1 MTLWHRRYGLL
12 PDPPDSRDLLLVAPP
27 RRWFLPSSVNLKD
40 KMPPIYDQGSLG
52 SCVGQSVAAVLDF
65 AHRLSN
71 ESFFNPSRLFIY
83 FNARDMEGTVDQDV
97 GCCIR
102 DAVKSVNKLGACP
115 ERLCPYVIKDFA
127 IRPTAA
133 AYKSGEDFQAIK
145 YQRVPLALSFLK
157 GVLAKGI
164 PIVLGI
170 SIYSSF
176 ETEEVAKTGIVPMP
190 NTKKE
195 QSLGG
200 HAVVV
205 VGYDDKAGR
214 FLMRNSWGTAWGDK
228 GYFTIPYD
236 FITNP
241 KLTNDAW
248 MIEQAE

>member
-1 MTLWHRRYGLL
+1 MPIKRKYGLIA
-12 PDPPDSRDLLLVAPP
+12 DPADSRDVFLAAPP
-27 RRWFLPSSVNLKD
+27 RRWFLPKQVDLKE
-40 KMPPIYDQGSLG
+40 KFPPVYDQGNLG
-52 SCVGQSVAAVLDF
+52 SCVGNAVGAVLDF
-65 AHRLSN
+65 AHRLN
-71 ESFFNPSRLFIY
+71 GDAFFNPSRLFIY
-83 FNARDMEGTVDQDV
+83 YNAREMEGTAQQDA

-102 DAVKSVNKLGACP
+102 DAIKSVNAQGACP
-115 ERLCPYVIKDFA
+115 EKFWPYVIAKFKDK
-127 IRPTAA
+127 PSDD
-133 AYKSGEDFQAIK
+133 AYKQGENFQSLK

-170 SIYSSF
+170 SIYASF
-176 ETEEVAKTGIVPMP
+176 ETERVAQTGIVPMP
-190 NTKKE
+190 DTKKE
-195 QSLGG
+195 QRLCG

-205 VGYDDKAGR
+205 VGYDDITER
-214 FLMRNSWGTAWGDK
+214 FLMRNSWGAGWGNR